1 MATTQE
7 LTTYEPGLLA
17 RDEIEHC
24 NRLHTMAGNLAEEAR
39 TTAERACHYAV
50 VLGLRLAR
58 LKAETPHGEFA
69 ALFANPRTAG
79 AANAQRVAHF
89 RFSESTARNYIR
101 AAEGAL
107 HRPGLPA
114 AKRREIED
122 LASAPVMPERLES
135 HHHAALDLA
144 TRGETLRQLYLDL
157 GVIKAGAAEKG
168 GGGARTGAGS
178 DGPGPRPDH
187 EEVFAAFAALCN
199 PLSKRII
206 RGDLARLR
214 PEQVRE
220 LQDLFQSYVDD
231 CKKVGR

>member
-1 MATTQE
+1 MATTKE

-24 NRLHTMAGNLAEEAR
+24 NRLHEMAGRMAEEAR

-50 VLGLRLAR
+50 VLGLRLKK
-58 LKAETPHGEFA
+58 LKAETPHGGWLSLFSGRHSNSAQIEKCAEFA
-69 ALFANPRTAG
+69 FSADTAT
-79 AANAQRVAHF
+79 R
-89 RFSESTARNYIR
+89 YIR

-114 AKRREIED
+114 AKRREIEE
-122 LASAPVMPERLES
+122 LAAAPMLPERLES
-135 HHHAALDLA
+135 HHHEALDLA

-157 GVIKAGAAEKG
+157 GVIKASAAEKG
-168 GGGARTGAGS
+168 GGGAREKRA
-178 DGPGPRPDH
+178 PGEDQLPEH
-187 EEVFAAFAALCN
+187 EEVFRAFVTLCN
-199 PLSKRII
+199 PLSKRVI

-214 PEQVRE
+214 PERLRE

-231 CKKVGR
+231 CKKIGR